1 MRELT
6 VIPVPGPGA
15 EDVLVGD
22 EGHVWTGTADGA
34 IFRISPDT
42 HEAERVAST
51 GGRPLG
57 LEWLPDGRLLVCD
70 ARVGLLA
77 VALGSG
83 AIETLALSAA
93 GEPLTVCN
101 NAAVDTDG
109 TIWFT
114 DSTRHYPV
122 ERWKDDLIEDTQS
135 GRLIRR
141 DPNGRLD
148 VVLDG
153 LAYANGVALAADE
166 SFVAVAETG
175 HRRIQRV
182 WLKGP
187 LTGQSEAFADDMPC
201 YPDNI
206 ARGSDGLIWVT
217 WSSPEDPLLTRL
229 QRGPRWVRR
238 AARRLPDSLKPEP
251 QRTVRV
257 AAFDDSGAL
266 VHDISADATHW
277 HLPTGV
283 REHDGT
289 VWLGSLVEPAVACFN
304 L

>member
-22 EGHVWTGTADGA
+22 EGHIWTGTADGA
-34 IFRISPDT
+34 IIRISPDT
-42 HEAERVAST
+42 LAAERVATT

-70 ARVGLLA
+70 AQVGLLA
-77 VALGSG
+77 IAPQSG
-83 AIETLALSAA
+83 VIETLALSAA

-101 NAAVDTDG
+101 NAAVASDG

-114 DSTRHYPV
+114 DSTRYFPV

-141 DPNGRLD
+141 DPNGHLD

-153 LAYANGVALAADE
+153 LSYANGVALAADE
-166 SFVAVAETG
+166 SYVTVAETG
-175 HRRIQRV
+175 HRSIRRV
-182 WLKGP
+182 WLQGARA
-187 LTGQSEAFADDMPC
+187 GESETFADDMPC

-217 WSSPEDPLLTRL
+217 WPSPEDSLLTRL
-229 QRGPRWVRR
+229 QRAPRWVRR
-238 AARRLPDSLKPEP
+238 SARRLPDSLKPKP

-257 AAFDDSGAL
+257 AAFDDTGAL
-266 VHDISADATHW
+266 VHDISADATQW

-283 REHDGT
+283 REHAGR
-289 VWLGSLVEPAVACFN
+289 VWLGSLVEPAVAFFD